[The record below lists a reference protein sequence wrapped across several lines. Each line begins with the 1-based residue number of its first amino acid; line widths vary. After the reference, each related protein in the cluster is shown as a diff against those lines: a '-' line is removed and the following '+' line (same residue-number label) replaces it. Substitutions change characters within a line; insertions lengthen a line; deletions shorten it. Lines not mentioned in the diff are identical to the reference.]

1 MSRDPRFSVVVPAHD
16 AESTI
21 GDAIRSVLAQTC
33 DDFEL
38 IVVDDG
44 SSDETASIVR
54 DFAAA
59 DARIRLV
66 SQPNKGPAAAR
77 NTAIELA
84 RGELVSMLDGDDLW
98 LPRYLERMGEVLDRE
113 RSAAFAYTDAWV
125 LGSDGAHVRTTT
137 AMAHWRPPS
146 RPPREPHRFLALLLE
161 RSNFIYTSVT
171 VRREALVKCAG
182 FDERLWHGEDFEL
195 WVRLLEARQAAVF
208 AGEVLAIHR
217 ERPGSLTSD
226 PRRLYE
232 GICKVYRLILDEHEL
247 SGELR
252 AVASSR
258 ATWWERQVELL
269 DRPSGAERLR
279 RLARRLKGRLL
290 ARRQR
295 LRVLPA
301 DVEQTLTA
309 CLPPRD

>member
-1 MSRDPRFSVVVPAHD
+1 MSRGPRFSVVVPAHN

-38 IVVDDG
+38 IVADDG

-54 DFAAA
+54 GFAAA

-66 SQPNKGPAAAR
+66 SQRNKGPAAAR

-84 RGELVSMLDGDDLW
+84 RGELVSMLDSDDLW
-98 LPRYLERMGEVLDRE
+98 LSRYLERMGEVLGHE
-113 RSAAFAYTDAWV
+113 RSAAFSYTDAWV
-125 LGSDGAHVRTTT
+125 LEPDGVHIRAAT
-137 AMAHWRPPS
+137 AMSNQKPPS
-146 RPPREPHRFLALLLE
+146 RPPSDPTRFLSLLLDH
-161 RSNFIYTSVT
+161 NFVYTSVT
-171 VRREALVKCAG
+171 ARREALVACAG
-182 FDERLWHGEDFEL
+182 YDERVWHGEDFEL
-195 WVRLLEARQAAVF
+195 WARLLEAGQAAVF

-226 PRRLYE
+226 PRQLYE

-252 AVASSR
+252 VVASSR
-258 ATWWERQVELL
+258 ATWWERQLELL
-269 DRPSGAERLR
+269 DRPSDAERLR

-290 ARRQR
+290 ARRRR

-301 DVEQTLTA
+301 EVEQTLLA